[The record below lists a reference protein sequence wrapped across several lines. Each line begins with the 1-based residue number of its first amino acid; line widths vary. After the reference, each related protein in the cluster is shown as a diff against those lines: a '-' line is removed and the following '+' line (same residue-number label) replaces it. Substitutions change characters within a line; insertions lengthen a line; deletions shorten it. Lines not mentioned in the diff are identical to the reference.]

1 MKGKSTEG
9 KFWAG
14 QANAGAHA
22 MVTGVTLSGVI
33 VEDRMDDNPL
43 TFEDVDDDVGVSTG
57 SVDTIKFG
65 L

>member
-1 MKGKSTEG
+1 
-9 KFWAG
+9 
-14 QANAGAHA
+14 

-33 VEDRMDDNPL
+33 VEDRMDANPL